1 MYISSQALQAMH
13 QEIVNQGLRR
23 TEQRRLLAEVKA
35 REIQTRQPLRLRRLL
50 GHVLR
55 VGPAQ
60 S

>member
-13 QEIVNQGLRR
+13 QEIVNEGLRR
-23 TEQRRLLAEVKA
+23 AEQRRLLSEVKA
-35 REIQTRQPLRLRRLL
+35 RESQTRHPSPLRRLL

-55 VGPAQ
+55 GLPAQ